1 MKFKNYFFLLLLA
14 IFSFSTNAQEVS
26 PNVPTQATSV
36 KLITPIHVTSIA
48 SRLNELVVSEDVTP
62 REAQDKRSLGNTV
75 IIGKDRQ
82 TQDDYFVRN
91 KHEAEQSVRVA
102 SPSLVFDAYSSSSS
116 PTDPDMAVGPN
127 HVVITYNTRVV
138 IYDKSGNILA
148 GPFSPNP
155 AIFPASGCCDLT
167 ASYDNLADRWVLTF
181 LGPSQSIAVSD
192 GPDPLTAGWNIYNLS
207 FNDYNK
213 LSIWSDGYYLTQNI
227 GGTNRVHALERDEM
241 LAGNPAQ
248 IIGFPLPGMITQG
261 FWSPQFFDVSDGNMP
276 AAGGATVVFLQD
288 DAFGGVSNDHVK
300 LWTIDMD
307 WGAGSGTISAATQLP
322 ATPFISVFDGGSFA
336 NLPQPGG
343 GALID
348 AVQNTVM
355 NQARF
360 KKFPT
365 YNAAIFNFVIDTD
378 ASAGKLAGI
387 RWYEV
392 RQDDDNMPWTVY
404 QEGTYTS
411 PDGKH
416 AWMASMNW
424 DSNGNIAM
432 GYSAMAG
439 PTTPNPTDFRVG
451 SYYTGRFDGDPLGVM
466 TAAEEVIAVST
477 ANVPNTRYCDY
488 NKLEL
493 DTDGT
498 TFWFLDEYING
509 GRKGVV
515 GVFQLAPPQAN
526 DLGITAITDPNTGVL
541 GATEDIVVNIRNFGS
556 NDITNPQVQYILD
569 GGAPVVEN
577 FSGTITAG
585 ASASYTFTATA
596 NLSTPATYLIAAK
609 TNLAGDTNTGN
620 DETTKMV
627 ISTSGPLYCMPQAL
641 LGCNIDGIKMF
652 VLNTI
657 SADDGGDTCNTEPA
671 SSPQGYADRTA
682 LSTDLNNAAGSNEYI
697 LQAQQN
703 WPGGVGVEGF
713 SVWIDFDDSGTFEV
727 SERLISGELFN
738 AFGVLEPFTLTIP
751 VNSALGPHRLRAKAI
766 DTSAG
771 GNILDPC
778 SDFDYGEV
786 QDYTVNITGLV
797 GFEDFAISQAEL
809 IVLSLDNNQFDIS
822 LVTSFDDI
830 ASISIYNMLG
840 QKLAF
845 NNLEKQ
851 GDRYN
856 YQLDMS
862 YASAGIYLVKMGDQ
876 ASNTYKTAKI
886 IVK

>member
-1 MKFKNYFFLLLLA
+1 MKLKNYFFLLLLA
-14 IFSFSTNAQEVS
+14 VFSFTANAQEAT

-36 KLITPIHVTSIA
+36 KVVTPVYVPSIA
-48 SRLNELVVSEDVTP
+48 SRLNELVVSEDTAP
-62 REAQDKRSLGNTV
+62 REAHDKRSLGNQV

-91 KHEAEQSVRVA
+91 KHQAAQSIRVA
-102 SPSLVFDAYSSSSS
+102 APSLVFDAYTSGSS

-127 HVVITYNTRVV
+127 HVIISYNTRVV
-138 IYDKSGNILA
+138 IYDKSGNVLA
-148 GPFSPNP
+148 GPFNPNP
-155 AIFPASGCCDLT
+155 AIFPSSGCCDLT
-167 ASYDNLADRWVLTF
+167 ASYDNLADRWVMTF
-181 LGPSQSIAVSD
+181 LGPTQSIAVSD
-192 GPDPLTAGWNIYNLS
+192 GPDPITAGWNVYNLS

-227 GGTNRVHALERDEM
+227 GGTDRVHALERDEM
-241 LAGNPAQ
+241 LAGNAAQ
-248 IIGFPLPGMITQG
+248 IIGFPLPGMITQN
-261 FWSPQFFDVSDGNMP
+261 FWSPQFFDVSDGVMP
-276 AAGGATVVFLQD
+276 AAGGATVVFLQED
-288 DAFGGVSNDHVK
+288 SFGGISEDHIK

-307 WGAGSGTISAATQLP
+307 WGAGNGTISAATELP

-336 NLPQPGG
+336 NLAQPGG

-411 PDGKH
+411 PNGKH

-424 DSNGNIAM
+424 DSDGNIAM

-451 SYYTGRFDGDPLGVM
+451 SYYTGRFNGDPLGTM
-466 TAAEEVIAVST
+466 TAIEEVIAVST
-477 ANVPNTRYCDY
+477 SNVPNTRYCDY

-493 DTDGT
+493 DTDGS
-498 TFWFLDEYING
+498 TFWFIDEYINS

-515 GVFQLAPPQAN
+515 GVFQLAPPQAD

-541 GATEDIVVNIRNFGS
+541 GATEDIIVNIRNFGS

-569 GGAPVVEN
+569 GGGAIVEN
-577 FSGTITAG
+577 YAGTITAG
-585 ASASYTFTATA
+585 ATESHTFAAQGDFSAAGNHTIVAR
-596 NLSTPATYLIAAK
+596 
-609 TNLAGDTNTGN
+609 TNLAGDSNPAN
-620 DETTKMV
+620 DEATK
-627 ISTSGPLYCMPQAL
+627 T
-641 LGCNIDGIKMF
+641 
-652 VLNTI
+652 VLNGTVYCEPSEDCSFGDGFTNVTI
-657 SADDGGDTCNTEPA
+657 TDLDNDSGCE
-671 SSPQGYADRTA
+671 GYADFTNMIAA
-682 LSTDLNNAAGSNEYI
+682 LVPGNSYDFTVTTGYGD
-697 LQAQQN
+697 QN
-703 WPGGVGVEGF
+703 VR
-713 SVWIDFDDSGTFEV
+713 VWIDFNDDGTFDN
-727 SERLISGELFN
+727 SETVVPNFVIAAGLAAGTYTETATLTVPASVPSGMQHRMRVKSNWQAVVPDDACDATQYGETEDYSAN
-738 AFGVLEPFTLTIP
+738 MGVLGLE
-751 VNSALGPHRLRAKAI
+751 
-766 DTSAG
+766 
-771 GNILDPC
+771 DP
-778 SDFDYGEV
+778 
-786 QDYTVNITGLV
+786 
-797 GFEDFAISQAEL
+797 AISQAEL
-809 IVLSLDNNQFDIS
+809 IVLYSDNNQFDVS
-822 LVTSFDDI
+822 LVTSFDKI
-830 ASISIYNMLG
+830 ASITIYNMLG

-856 YQLDMS
+856 YKLDMS
-862 YASAGIYLVKMGDQ
+862 YASAGIYLVKIGDQ
-876 ASNTYKTAKI
+876 ASNSYKTAKI